1 MAETTDDKILERA
14 QELVKSEGIS
24 LVEGMLMA
32 EAEIMAPADLPTS
45 FTVKINVKPRVA
57 RWVMLQFQATPDH
70 SLEDRLAA
78 YIGSILPRTR
88 VTAMRDLREDPTIG
102 EGQAV
107 TLRRSAFQKQ
117 VPK

>member
-1 MAETTDDKILERA
+1 MTENTDEKILERA
-14 QELVKSEGIS
+14 QEIVKSEKVT

-32 EAEIMAPADLPTS
+32 EAELMAPADLPTS

-57 RWVMLQFQATPDH
+57 RWIMLQFQATQDH
-70 SLEDRLAA
+70 TLEERLAG